1 MERTPNMR
9 KLLMILSVMAVMLTV
24 WNCGGGG
31 VTGPSLQAYVLHNPG
46 LLGKV
51 NLLNGSQVGSNVN
64 LTGNIREIATRP
76 TDGQLYGLGSD
87 LKLYSINATTGAC
100 IAISASA
107 LAIDGYNGGFDF
119 EGASTIRFTSVNKH
133 NYRINVSDGTLAG
146 TDTDADIQVV
156 GLAYNFENG
165 DTFACTAGTDA
176 LYKSTNAAGGA
187 YSLIGNFSVNLS
199 GDVGFAFDPITG
211 QGYVVANEG
220 LYRVNV
226 SNGSMVQLNNTSYD
240 AIAMIRSFG
249 I

>member
-1 MERTPNMR
+1 MR

-100 IAISASA
+100 TAISASA

-133 NYRINVSDGTLAG
+133 NYRINVSD
-146 TDTDADIQVV
+146 
-156 GLAYNFENG
+156 
-165 DTFACTAGTDA
+165 
-176 LYKSTNAAGGA
+176 GGA